1 MAIKADMESVL
12 LEVLGDRNGGAATT
26 TSPMNSSSSHDL
38 RKAEVTKKRRKKK
51 KSTTLVATTFSS
63 LYTLTGETLGE
74 GSYGK
79 VETCKNVY
87 TGIEYA
93 VKIIEKRPGLY
104 SRSKVLK
111 EIEIYHLCR
120 GHNNIIQMIEYF
132 EEDDSFYLIFEKMM
146 GGPLLT
152 HIQERVCFTEAE
164 ASAII
169 QNLAVALKHLHKQGI
184 AHRDLKP
191 ENILCVNS
199 DSPCPV
205 KLCDFD
211 LCSRVNIDISTPQLL
226 TPVGSVEYMAPEVVD
241 TFLIDDY
248 YNYTDD
254 EEDEATYDK
263 KCDLWSLGIIMYI
276 VLCGYTPFAGKCGGQ
291 CGWDAGENCA
301 ECQELLFDSIREGHV
316 EFHERY
322 WTDVSPAAK
331 DLISRLLVKDA
342 GQRLDAEQVLAHPWV
357 VNNGGVSGGDPAHAG
372 VPLPTPANLQ
382 RQHSIKD
389 LEDFA
394 SRAMEVNR
402 AVEESAATTTNFAAN
417 EDSLSLLQQGAAR
430 VGGGG
435 GGAGALALHALAP
448 WRSLDPWAFDLTPPA
463 ESPCGLG
470 LLQRRRKSRL
480 LAVDRN
486 RFCSIDEQLDLE
498 NFDTDS
504 FMKAI

>member
-1 MAIKADMESVL
+1 MAITAELETAL
-12 LEVLGDRNGGAATT
+12 LEVLSNEASKAEQQQLAN
-26 TSPMNSSSSHDL
+26 SNNNINSSQYDL
-38 RKAEVTKKRRKKK
+38 RKAETSKKRRKKK
-51 KSTTLVATTFSS
+51 KSTTLVAATFKD

-104 SRSKVLK
+104 SRGKVLK

-132 EEDDSFYLIFEKMM
+132 EEEDHFYLIFEKMM

-152 HIQERVCFTEAE
+152 HIQERVCFTESE
-164 ASAII
+164 ASAVI

-211 LCSRVNIDISTPQLL
+211 LCSKVNIDISTPQLL

-248 YNYTDD
+248 YDYD
-254 EEDEATYDK
+254 EEEATYDK

-276 VLCGYTPFAGKCGGQ
+276 VLCGYTPFAGKCGVD
-291 CGWDAGENCA
+291 CGWDRGENCA
-301 ECQELLFDSIREGHV
+301 ECQELLFDSIREGQV

-322 WTDVSPAAK
+322 WADISAPAK

-342 GQRLDAEQVLAHPWV
+342 SQRLDADQVLEHPWV
-357 VNNGGVSGGDPAHAG
+357 LNGGSPHASLPA
-372 VPLPTPANLQ
+372 PLNLQ

-402 AVEESAATTTNFAAN
+402 AVEETATTTENLLPASADATTIGRAAVN
-417 EDSLSLLQQGAAR
+417 TTNASGVSL
-430 VGGGG
+430 
-435 GGAGALALHALAP
+435 HTLAP
-448 WRSLDPWAFDLTPPA
+448 WRSLDPWSFDLTPPA
-463 ESPCGLG
+463 ESTCS

-480 LAVDRN
+480 LNMDNKN
-486 RFCSIDEQLDLE
+486 RFCSIDELDLE
-498 NFDTDS
+498 GSGCFTDTDS

>member
-1 MAIKADMESVL
+1 MAIKTDIEEMMV
-12 LEVLGDRNGGAATT
+12 VG
-26 TSPMNSSSSHDL
+26 TSPVEKSIDL
-38 RKAEVTKKRRKKK
+38 RKAEGQKKRRKKK
-51 KSTTLVATTFSS
+51 KSNTLVATTFQD

-104 SRSKVLK
+104 NRGKVLK

-120 GHNNIIQMIEYF
+120 GHRNIIQMIEYF
-132 EEDDSFYLIFEKMM
+132 EEDEHFYLIFEKIN
-146 GGPLLT
+146 GGPLLS
-152 HIQERVCFTEAE
+152 HIQDRICFTESE

-169 QNLAVALKHLHKQGI
+169 KNLAEALKHLHKQGI

-191 ENILCVNS
+191 DNILCVND

-211 LCSRVNIDISTPQLL
+211 LCSKANIDISTPRLL

-241 TFLIDDY
+241 TFLMDDY
-248 YNYTDD
+248 YDD
-254 EEDEATYDK
+254 EEECSYNK

-276 VLCGYTPFAGKCGGQ
+276 LLCGYVPFSGKCGDD
-291 CGWDAGENCA
+291 CGWETGDNCPN
-301 ECQELLFDSIREGHV
+301 CQELLFDSIKEGNV
-316 EFHERY
+316 EFHSKY
-322 WTDVSPAAK
+322 WNDISEEAK

-342 GQRLDAEQVLAHPWV
+342 SVRLDSYQVLEHPWV
-357 VNNGGVSGGDPAHAG
+357 ANGGPNINLAT
-372 VPLPTPANLQ
+372 PLNLQ
-382 RQHSIKD
+382 RQTSLKD

-402 AVEESAATTTNFAAN
+402 AVEETAEAKAVNFPI
-417 EDSLSLLQQGAAR
+417 Q
-430 VGGGG
+430 
-435 GGAGALALHALAP
+435 AP
-448 WRSLDPWAFDLTPPA
+448 WRREAWSFDLSPPTDSA
-463 ESPCGLG
+463 CS
-470 LLQRRRKSRL
+470 LLQRRRRSKL
-480 LAVDRN
+480 LLEKN
-486 RFCSIDEQLDLE
+486 RFCSIDELGLE
-498 NFDTDS
+498 NLDSDS

>member
-1 MAIKADMESVL
+1 MAIKADIESAVLEVLNGSKAMMESV
-12 LEVLGDRNGGAATT
+12 
-26 TSPMNSSSSHDL
+26 SSSNIISPGSMEM
-38 RKAEVTKKRRKKK
+38 RKAESKVKRRKKK
-51 KSTTLVATTFSS
+51 KSTTLVATTFKD

-120 GHNNIIQMIEYF
+120 GHNNIIQLIEYF
-132 EEDDSFYLIFEKMM
+132 EEDDHFYLIFEKMM

-152 HIQERVCFTEAE
+152 HIQDRVCFTESE

-184 AHRDLKP
+184 AHRDIKP
-191 ENILCVNS
+191 DNILCVNS
-199 DSPCPV
+199 YSPCPV

-211 LCSRVNIDISTPQLL
+211 LCSKVNIDISTPQLL

-248 YNYTDD
+248 YDY
-254 EEDEATYDK
+254 EEEEVSYDK

-276 VLCGYTPFAGKCGGQ
+276 VLCGYTPFQGRCGSS
-291 CGWDAGENCA
+291 CGWDTGENCP

-316 EFHERY
+316 EFHAQY
-322 WTDVSPAAK
+322 WADISDEAK

-342 GQRLDAEQVLAHPWV
+342 SQRLDADQVLAHPWV
-357 VNNGGVSGGDPAHAG
+357 ANGGPQTCSILQT
-372 VPLPTPANLQ
+372 PLNLQ

-402 AVEESAATTTNFAAN
+402 AVEEITPSISA
-417 EDSLSLLQQGAAR
+417 
-430 VGGGG
+430 GGGG
-435 GGAGALALHALAP
+435 GDHALRANNSATPTGSPHNQMTLAP
-448 WRSLDPWAFDLTPPA
+448 WRSLDLFSLDELDSTSAC
-463 ESPCGLG
+463 S

-480 LAVDRN
+480 NIDKN
-486 RFCSIDEQLDLE
+486 RFCSIDELDLE
-498 NFDTDS
+498 SFDTDS